1 MLQLKLFGHF
11 EIRGIRPLAK
21 ISNVKLRAL
30 LAYLALSKGG
40 SETRERL
47 TELLWGS
54 RFEKQA
60 DQSFRQALS
69 RLKKVVGAEKILV
82 DDQFVKLSVARITSD
97 AGEFE
102 SLLHAD
108 SKEALRRAV
117 NLADGELLAGI
128 DIREPAWEAWLSGE
142 RRRFSRLVG
151 DALLALGELEYED
164 GDAAAALGRG
174 EAIVGRDFFRED
186 GHRLIMRSLAKLG
199 RRTQALTHYK
209 EFTDLLRKELNTT
222 AEEATVECCKLIRE
236 SSNKLST
243 QGAARSQGSWIEQEL
258 AAGATHSIAVLPFAN
273 LSNDPEHEFF
283 ADGLT
288 EDLITDLSQAADLFV
303 IARNSSFAYKGKSVD
318 VRTIARDL
326 GVRFL
331 LEGSARR
338 SGDRLRI
345 NVQLVDAVAGRQVW
359 AERFDRDLGDVF
371 ALQDEVAARIMEAL
385 LGRLIRGP
393 EHERKR
399 ASSLEA
405 YDLCVRGRWLVLQ
418 SPEGTREAR
427 LLFERAI
434 GIDPGF
440 SEAHRWLALS
450 YDITRTYA
458 GEPEQPNRELAL
470 AAAQKAV
477 DLDPND
483 AAAHAVLG
491 AILVSFRRWDEAKAE
506 FATALKL
513 DPNNADSWALLS
525 ELFVLEGRPGEAI
538 DAIRKAIRLNPHPPG
553 WYHWFLGQAQYLNG
567 EYEQAVRTLRHEA
580 TYRTE
585 SRRTLAASL
594 AQLGQIDEARREANF
609 FMASRP
615 NFTIRHWKY
624 SVPFANVSAGEH
636 FVEGYRKA
644 GLPD

>member
-11 EIRGIRPLAK
+11 EIRGVPKSAE

-40 SETRERL
+40 TETRGRL
-47 TELLWGS
+47 TDLLWGS

-60 DQSFRQALS
+60 DQSFRQALA
-69 RLKKVVGAEKILV
+69 RLKKVVGAGVILV
-82 DDQFVKLSVARITSD
+82 DGQFVRLSLAGVASD

-102 SLLHAD
+102 SNFRAG
-108 SKEALRRAV
+108 SKESLRRAV
-117 NLADGELLAGI
+117 GLADGELLAGI

-142 RRRFSRLVG
+142 RRRFSSLVS
-151 DALLALGELEYED
+151 DALLALRELEYQD
-164 GDAAAALGRG
+164 GDAARALNRG
-174 EAIVGRDFFRED
+174 EAVVGRDLLRED

-199 RRTQALTHYK
+199 RRTQALAHYK

-222 AEEATVECCKLIRE
+222 AEEATVECFDSIRE
-236 SSNKLST
+236 GSNKHLT
-243 QGAARSQGSWIEQEL
+243 QPVAVSRGVWIEHDL
-258 AAGATHSIAVLPFAN
+258 GDGAKHSIVVLPFTN
-273 LSNDPEHEFF
+273 LSSDPDHEFF

-288 EDLITDLSQAADLFV
+288 EDLITDLSQATDLFV

-318 VRTIARDL
+318 VREIARDL
-326 GVRFL
+326 GVRFV

-338 SGDRLRI
+338 SGERIRI
-345 NVQLVDAVAGRQVW
+345 NVQLVDAIPGRQVW

-385 LGRLIRGP
+385 LGRLLRGP

-418 SPEGTREAR
+418 SPEATHEAR

-434 GIDPGF
+434 AIDAGF

-458 GEPEQPNRELAL
+458 GEPERPNRELAL

-491 AILVSFRRWDEAKAE
+491 TILESFRCWAETKAA

-513 DPNNADSWALLS
+513 DPNNADCWALLS
-525 ELFVLEGRPGEAI
+525 ELLVLEGRPAEAI
-538 DAIRKAIRLNPHPPG
+538 DAIRKALRLNPHPPG
-553 WYHWFLGQAQYLNG
+553 WYYWYLGQAQYLNG
-567 EYEQAVRTLRHEA
+567 EYEQAARTLRHEA

-594 AQLGQIDEARREANF
+594 AQLGQLDEAHREAEL

-615 NFTIRHWKY
+615 NFTIRHWKG
-624 SVPFANVSAGEH
+624 SVPFANESAGEQ